1 MTASRKLLQVVR
13 GAMLASIVLYAVIA
27 RALPTRP
34 APDPIVLYV
43 IALSSVMFVAAI
55 IFLRR
60 LLLSRSTAILVTRP
74 DDTKALSQWRT
85 GYLLTYCLSE
95 SIALFGIVL
104 NTLGFSLRQAM
115 PFYIAGFVLILL
127 LRPRIPTNEIG

>member
-1 MTASRKLLQVVR
+1 MA
-13 GAMLASIVLYAVIA
+13 
-27 RALPTRP
+27 
-34 APDPIVLYV
+34 
-43 IALSSVMFVAAI
+43 
-55 IFLRR
+55 
-60 LLLSRSTAILVTRP
+60 
-74 DDTKALSQWRT
+74 